1 MINKSRWAIL
11 EIDWMELKEKNE
23 KLDEKRNENKNEKKD
38 KKKNDSYDWIEGD
51 QMKT

>member
-1 MINKSRWAIL
+1 
-11 EIDWMELKEKNE
+11 MELKEKNE